1 MALMINDVVVTSD
14 TEETQRFIAEVTATI
29 KMIITTPVGSIPL
42 FRNFG
47 IDMSML
53 GYPPA
58 MAKEVLSQELIEKIE
73 LFEPRII
80 VETVDIVTKTD
91 GSIDVR
97 ISVMRK
103 YDVEVEED
111 EEDLTTEEDD
121 FYYDDDDYDAD
132 EEEDTDEQS

>member
-1 MALMINDVVVTSD
+1 MAIAINDVVVTSD

-29 KMIITTPVGSIPL
+29 QMIITTPVGSIPL

-47 IDMSML
+47 IDMSTL

-58 MAKEVLSQELIEKIE
+58 VAKEMLSQELIEKIE

-91 GSIDVR
+91 GGIDVR

-103 YDVEVEED
+103 YAVEVEED
-111 EEDLTTEEDD
+111 EEDLTTDEDD